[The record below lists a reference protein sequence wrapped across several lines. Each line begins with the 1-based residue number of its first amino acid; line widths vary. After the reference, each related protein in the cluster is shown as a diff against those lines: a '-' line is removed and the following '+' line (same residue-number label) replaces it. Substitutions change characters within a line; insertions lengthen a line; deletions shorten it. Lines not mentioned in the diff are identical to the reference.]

1 MQGWL
6 VLAAALLLG
15 GCVPNNVRQD
25 DAALFDFGEAAAPW
39 NAPALRGVDVVA
51 PSWLGT
57 PAMQYRLG
65 YAEAARRR
73 AYVESRWAAPPAELI
88 EQALRRRAL
97 APATAAGVG
106 DDGALGCRLRI
117 DVDEFVQAFDTAQSS
132 RVVLALR
139 ASLVSRN
146 EQPVASRAFA
156 LERPA
161 ASADA
166 HGGVVAAAAVVQ
178 GLTGEV
184 AAWIAGEKS
193 ALATRCQN

>member
-1 MQGWL
+1 MQGLL

-65 YAEAARRR
+65 YADSSRRR
-73 AYVESRWAAPPAELI
+73 AYVESRWAAPPGELI
-88 EQALRRRAL
+88 EQALRRHAL
-97 APATAAGVG
+97 AAAGTG
-106 DDGALGCRLRI
+106 NDGALACRLRV
-117 DVDEFVQAFDTAQSS
+117 DLDEFVQAFDSARSS

-166 HGGVVAAAAVVQ
+166 RGGVAAAAAVVQ

-193 ALATRCQN
+193 ALATRCLKD